1 MKTTLST
8 LFSIICFSTLA
19 LTMTANACTNILVTK
34 GASKDGSTMLTYTYD
49 TEAHPNLVYV
59 PAADHK
65 PNSFVEK
72 IPIYRTVKGDVK
84 EAPHTYAVIGSSSE
98 TTKDGGVGLI
108 NEHQLVI
115 CETTF
120 GGREELIN
128 PQGQLRYTHLMTLA
142 LQRTKTARHAIK
154 VMTEMADKYGYCTSG
169 ESFSIAD
176 TQEVW
181 YMEMIGPGPGGK
193 GAIWVALKVPD
204 GYVSCHANRA
214 RIGEFPLND
223 PENCIYSKN
232 VISFAIEKGFY
243 DPDSGKPF
251 RFCDAY
257 CPEKPKHRRS
267 ADIRVWS
274 MLRRIAPSEHFST
287 DYLHGNEGA
296 LPYPLWVK
304 PDKKLSVSDLFS
316 LMRDHYEGTDYD
328 MTKGIDAGPFGTP
341 NRYKPGQWTVD
352 DVNYTWDRPISTFH
366 TAFSIVSQSRHW
378 LPNSIGGLIWY
389 GVDDTYTTCYTP
401 LYCGINNLPKS
412 HVVGTRDKF
421 SWDSSWWIFNFV
433 ANFANIR
440 YSDMIKDIQTVQ
452 KQIETNVL
460 ALQPVVE
467 KTALELA
474 ESDPLLM
481 KRYLTDYCVAQG
493 QLMVS
498 RWRDLGEHLISKY
511 NDGYVKDED
520 GKPQEKGYPQAWLK
534 EVTHARPYHFCLP
547 QIQKD

>member
-8 LFSIICFSTLA
+8 LFSIICFFTLA
-19 LTMTANACTNILVTK
+19 LTMTANACTNMLVTK

-49 TEAHPNLVYV
+49 AEAHPNLVYV
-59 PAADHK
+59 PAADHE

-98 TTKDGGVGLI
+98 TTKDGGLGLI

-120 GGREELIN
+120 GGRKELTN

-142 LQRTKTARHAIK
+142 LQRAKTARRAIE
-154 VMTEMADKYGYCTSG
+154 VMTKMAEKYGYCTSG

-176 TQEVW
+176 TKEVW

-214 RIGEFPLND
+214 RIGRFPLND
-223 PENCIYSKN
+223 PENCRYSEN

-274 MLRRIAPSEHFST
+274 MFRRVAPSEHLST
-287 DYLHGNEGA
+287 DYLRGIEA
-296 LPYPLWVK
+296 AQPYPLWVK

-341 NRYKPGQWTVD
+341 NRYKPAQWTVD

-366 TAFSIVSQSRHW
+366 TAFSIVSQSRDW
-378 LPNSIGGLIWY
+378 LPNPIGGLIWY

-401 LYCGINNLPKS
+401 LYCGINNLPKA
-412 HVVGTRDKF
+412 HVVGNRDKF

-440 YSDMIKDIQTVQ
+440 YSDMIEDIQAVQ
-452 KQIETNVL
+452 KQIETNLL
-460 ALQPVVE
+460 ALQPIVE

-481 KRYLTDYCVAQG
+481 KRYLTDHCVAQG
-493 QLMVS
+493 ELMVS
-498 RWRDLGEHLISKY
+498 RWRDLGEYLIAKY
-511 NDGYVKDED
+511 NDGYIRDAN
-520 GKPQEKGYPQAWLK
+520 GIPLEKGYPEHWLRK
-534 EVTHARPYHFCLP
+534 VLKLQPDKFQLKPE
-547 QIQKD
+547 QKN